1 MQINKDIITKEAEK
15 FITHIFLLPETE
27 SVRVKDIVVRKEES
41 ISEKLKKMVEK
52 SYHDCYSDLDLHVTV
67 RINPSDPVTPSEYL
81 KRPDRFGL
89 DDETCLGFD
98 FVSENRMYRMVMR
111 NGVRYDMGIDFVY
124 DDKAGIIQLLP
135 VQTKNSNPNWPL
147 QNVNR
152 FW

>member
-67 RINPSDPVTPSEYL
+67 RINPSDQT
-81 KRPDRFGL
+81 GL
-89 DDETCLGFD
+89 DL
-98 FVSENRMYRMVMR
+98 MMR
-111 NGVRYDMGIDFVY
+111 
-124 DDKAGIIQLLP
+124 P
-135 VQTKNSNPNWPL
+135 VWDLILSAKTECIAWS
-147 QNVNR
+147 
-152 FW
+152 